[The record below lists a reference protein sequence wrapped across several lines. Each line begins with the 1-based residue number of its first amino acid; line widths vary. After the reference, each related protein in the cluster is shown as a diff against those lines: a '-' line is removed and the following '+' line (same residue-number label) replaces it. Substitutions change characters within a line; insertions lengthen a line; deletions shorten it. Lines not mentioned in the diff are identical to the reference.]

1 LSTEN
6 ACFSQKNEIFMW
18 VEILTVKACVYA
30 ALGTEAGVTVKTKS
44 PLKREVDKRKALLKE
59 KCFIAG

>member
-1 LSTEN
+1 MEVEN
-6 ACFSQKNEIFMW
+6 
-18 VEILTVKACVYA
+18 VTVKACVYA
-30 ALGTEAGVTVKTKS
+30 ALGTEAGVTVKTKR

>member
-1 LSTEN
+1 VFFAKKS
-6 ACFSQKNEIFMW
+6 EIFME
-18 VEILTVKACVYA
+18 VENVTVKACVYA